1 MVAVLPSRR
10 SGAGKRDRQN
20 ARRFSGGH
28 FAVLGMV
35 GIYKKEIGFRGA
47 GRLLPSGMSMKKLL
61 LFQAILET
69 KACYPFG

>member
-1 MVAVLPSRR
+1 MVAVLPSRLRR

-35 GIYKKEIGFRGA
+35 GIYKKEIGFRG
-47 GRLLPSGMSMKKLL
+47 GRTAS
-61 LFQAILET
+61 AVRYEYE
-69 KACYPFG
+69 KAFIISSNT